1 MTAAVVVT
9 LLLLAAA
16 AAVTVVRLLRGPSVL
31 DRVVALDMLL
41 SIITCGLA
49 TAVAF
54 ALYAI
59 DVSVVVVVALMAFIG
74 SATVARILLQ
84 EREE

>member
-1 MTAAVVVT
+1 MDIRSVDLN
-9 LLLLAAA
+9 LL
-16 AAVTVVRLLRGPSVL
+16 
-31 DRVVALDMLL
+31 VALDMLL
-41 SIITCGLA
+41 SIVTCGLA

-59 DVSVVVVVALMAFIG
+59 DVSVVVVVALVGFIG